1 MKLTIEQK
9 PLIATLKRLAGIV
22 ENRNTI
28 PILANVAIEASD
40 GRITFRATDLDI
52 EATATI
58 AATVEMEGSCTVGA
72 KMLADIVSK
81 LANGSLVAIS
91 CDEGKM
97 TITSGRSRFSL
108 ATLPIQDFPVM
119 ASAEYASTFTMQ
131 SDTLHDLLGVAFCAS
146 TEETRY
152 YLQGVYLHPSDG
164 RTVAV
169 ATNGHQL
176 AMVSSDTA
184 HDFPGVIIPRKTV
197 GEVSKGFTSD
207 EIEVSISE
215 TKIRFAT
222 PDFTIVSKV
231 IDGTFPDYTR
241 VIPKNNNNK
250 ATFDAADMRS
260 VIDRVTAVSDERSR
274 GVLLSIGVN
283 GINVS
288 ARSST
293 SEGTDGII
301 ADIGGDPQEVGFN
314 GGYLLDVMRQFSGQA
329 TLQYGEAGSP
339 ALFTRDDGAVFVVMP
354 MRV

>member
-9 PLIATLKRLAGIV
+9 PLIATLKRLGGVV

-28 PILANVAIEASD
+28 PILANVAIEAAD
-40 GRITFRATDLDI
+40 GKIAFRATDLDI
-52 EATATI
+52 EAKATI
-58 AATVEMEGSCTVGA
+58 AATVETEGSCTVGA
-72 KMLADIVSK
+72 KMMADIVVK
-81 LANGSLVAIS
+81 LASGSLVSIE
-91 CDEGKM
+91 CNEGKM

-108 ATLPIQDFPVM
+108 ATLPIEDFPAM

-131 SDTLHDLLGVAFCAS
+131 SETLHSLLGVAFCAS
-146 TEETRY
+146 NEETRY
-152 YLQGVYLHPSDG
+152 YLQGVYMHPSDG

-176 AMVSSDTA
+176 AMVSTDTA
-184 HDFPGVIIPRKTV
+184 HDFSGVIIPRKTV
-197 GEVSKGFTSD
+197 NEAIKGFSND
-207 EIEVSISE
+207 EVAVSVSE
-215 TKIRFAT
+215 TKIKFET

-231 IDGTFPDYTR
+231 IDGTFPDYMR
-241 VIPKNNNNK
+241 VIPKDNNHK
-250 ATFDAADMRS
+250 ATFDASDMRA
-260 VIDRVTAVSDERSR
+260 VIERVTAVSDERSR

-288 ARSST
+288 ARTST

-301 ADIGGDPQEVGFN
+301 ADIAGDPQEIGFN

-329 TLQYGEAGSP
+329 TLQYGEAGSS